1 MTSFVNVTLAK
12 KEAKSNSEK
21 EMKKKV
27 LNFLTFVQKVLDFA
41 EKLNLSTFYI
51 QVIQVNRSKYLNE

>member
-1 MTSFVNVTLAK
+1 MNVPLAK
-12 KEAKSNSEK
+12 KEAKSDSEK

-27 LNFLTFVQKVLDFA
+27 LNFLAFVQKVLDFA

-51 QVIQVNRSKYLNE
+51 QVTNFMFYTQWV